1 MKSKIYTELFAKNGK
16 LIRYHKGQIIVR
28 PEDTPQ
34 GVYFVSKGNIRIY
47 NMHEDG
53 SENLIIIY
61 NKGSIFPIFWAI
73 LNIHKDRYYEA
84 MDEVEL
90 YRVEADKF
98 IEYIKSNTEITYGLV
113 EKVTQMLN
121 HSTDRLSNF
130 GIAKAYPRLVM
141 GLLIFAD
148 KFGRKTGKK
157 IIIDIPISHKD
168 IASYLSI
175 SRETASRGL
184 SLLTKKKIIGNSKG
198 MIIVNN
204 IDLLNKELTSENN
217 LH

>member
-1 MKSKIYTELFAKNGK
+1 MKSKIYTELFVKNGK
-16 LIRYHKGQIIVR
+16 LIHYHKGQIIVR

-34 GVYFVSKGNIRIY
+34 GVYFVSKGNIRLY
-47 NMHEDG
+47 NTHEDG

-61 NKGSIFPIFWAI
+61 NKGSIFPIIWAI

-90 YRVEADKF
+90 YRVETDKF
-98 IEYIKSNTEITYGLV
+98 VEYIKSNTEIAYGLV
-113 EKVTQMLN
+113 EKVTHMLN
-121 HSTDRLSNF
+121 HATDRLSNF

-148 KFGRKTGKK
+148 KFGRKRGEKTL
-157 IIIDIPISHKD
+157 IDIPISHKD
-168 IASYLSI
+168 IASYLCI

-184 SLLTKKKIIGNSKG
+184 SVLTKKKIIGNSKG
-198 MIIVNN
+198 NIIVNN
-204 IDLLNKELTSENN
+204 IDLLKKELTSENK